1 MRTTVVMDDIVLR
14 QVKQYAR
21 SRSISLS
28 RAMQELVQQ
37 GLDPGPPAPTA
48 ETGKLAPFR
57 LPKGSPTV
65 TSAWVSG
72 LEDVGTRHPSRR
84 PVGHAG

>member
-1 MRTTVVMDDIVLR
+1 MDDSVLR

-37 GLDPGPPAPTA
+37 GLDPWPPGAHCGNGETHALPPAQGFSHGDLRPGERTGRRWDSPSITA
-48 ETGKLAPFR
+48 GMKVWPL
-57 LPKGSPTV
+57 
-65 TSAWVSG
+65 
-72 LEDVGTRHPSRR
+72 
-84 PVGHAG
+84 